1 MAYAASVNVQS
12 VLLANV
18 VANAVDDNICL
29 ATGTPLTILCNRQY
43 RVVDFSFLTN
53 VVSAEASGSV
63 ELESCLAAN
72 SPSGVDTTQ
81 LGTVDA
87 SAGTSATDYKR
98 ATTVTLTSGATN
110 GLAQLAF
117 VPRGRFFRIRSLAAG
132 GDLGANI
139 RCSGTVSILPGNR
152 YAAGTGS
159 YYPNNSVALQS

>member
-53 VVSAEASGSV
+53 VVSGDASGSV

-87 SAGTSATDYKR
+87 SAKWR
-98 ATTVTLTSGATN
+98 PSG
-110 GLAQLAF
+110 
-117 VPRGRFFRIRSLAAG
+117 
-132 GDLGANI
+132 
-139 RCSGTVSILPGNR
+139 
-152 YAAGTGS
+152 
-159 YYPNNSVALQS
+159 

>member
-53 VVSAEASGSV
+53 VVSGDASGSV

-87 SAGTSATDYKR
+87 SATDYKR

-117 VPRGRFFRIRSLAAG
+117 VPRGRFFRIRSLATG

-152 YAAGTGS
+152 YAAGTGT
-159 YYPNNSVALQS
+159 YYPNNSVPLQS